1 MLHYKPLSLYEAYFF
16 LQSMANGFSVEEYF
30 ERLKHRHPACRSIYN
45 DYEGSLKMLYER
57 LGSVLND
64 DAAEVIDKLF
74 TSLSNGSKANRLNA
88 PCLCSLFAD
97 AMSAFRFTD
106 YDEFRAYLYGFS
118 ENVPALIIE
127 NVSGELVSGE
137 CDASMVFDAVT
148 ASALPQKNKNNII
161 AAALNPGKFIDSLI
175 DLLIPVAEE
184 YERCEEIWSPFIEIF
199 RDDYQKFDSEADMMR
214 SKFNYSCD
222 EESEFNIFPSVTAF
236 YHCDVFTGIPNSGE
250 NKLTTALIGVLYDTF
265 QRQSESTDND
275 ENEVARLMSI
285 LGEPSRFKIILRL
298 MNGPAYVGELAK
310 CVNLAPCTVSQHLSV
325 LTGAKL
331 VTSVDSG
338 RRVYHSINHE
348 KVDKFVDAIYSML
361 RSK

>member
-1 MLHYKPLSLYEAYFF
+1 
-16 LQSMANGFSVEEYF
+16 
-30 ERLKHRHPACRSIYN
+30 
-45 DYEGSLKMLYER
+45 
-57 LGSVLND
+57 
-64 DAAEVIDKLF
+64 
-74 TSLSNGSKANRLNA
+74 
-88 PCLCSLFAD
+88 
-97 AMSAFRFTD
+97 MSAFRFTD

-127 NVSGELVSGE
+127 NVSGETVSGE

-148 ASALPQKNKNNII
+148 ASALPQKSKNNII

-175 DLLIPVAEE
+175 ELLIPVAEE

-222 EESEFNIFPSVTAF
+222 EGSEFNFFPSVTAF
-236 YHCDVFTGIPNSGE
+236 YHCDVFTGIPKPGE
-250 NKLTTALIGVLYDTF
+250 KKLTTALIGVLYDTF

-298 MNGPAYVGELAK
+298 MNSPAYVGELAK